1 MSNPLL
7 ELYLNKL
14 KLTTIASQYS
24 NIIDKNSKSDSITI
38 FTKLF
43 ELEVQTREERA
54 IERKLKGSN
63 FPKVKTLDSF
73 DFSKLPNL
81 DKQKILDFGNCEFI
95 EKAQN
100 IIMLGNAGT
109 GKTHLAVALG
119 VAACQKNISVHFTS
133 AAKLA
138 NDLMEARDEL
148 SLSRLHNKLAKHKL
162 LIIDDNEELMNCV
175 YDSFQEVSYKA
186 KIFELNTF
194 YHKPIFLSLKIIE
207 IEPIIIWISYHPT
220 LLEPFE

>member
-119 VAACQKNISVHFTS
+119 VAACQKISQYI
-133 AAKLA
+133 LPQ
-138 NDLMEARDEL
+138 
-148 SLSRLHNKLAKHKL
+148 L
-162 LIIDDNEELMNCV
+162 LNYPMI
-175 YDSFQEVSYKA
+175 
-186 KIFELNTF
+186 
-194 YHKPIFLSLKIIE
+194 
-207 IEPIIIWISYHPT
+207 
-220 LLEPFE
+220 